1 MMMPLYSWPT
11 FRDPFELHL
20 DGLGLDGVPRMDL
33 AHADHRRVR
42 LDGAGGW
49 NSVRLDVRVEAPPGA
64 QPLLPDSVHLLVSAP
79 RAQTRHAVR
88 LAPTGGSWSAD
99 VELPRAMLAG
109 VVTAVAEATST
120 VDGRIRLV
128 GRSEEWR
135 LVVDAGEAP
144 VPPGG
149 EPFPMIWVNFASP
162 KAPEIARRNR
172 HTYAVMALSPAP
184 VLYLNEGIEGLHAL
198 LNAETARG
206 ERRRA
211 RALHGCDLARPAGTT
226 IVRAAVS
233 EVAGTSPDEDPTPP
247 STPLLRQTL
256 DAVAGALASPLD
268 LAELCERIARSEA
281 GSAAERATLWADI
294 DAAVVRLCS
303 LTEAVADV
311 AKEARNA

>member
-1 MMMPLYSWPT
+1 MMPLYSWST

-20 DGLGLDGVPRMDL
+20 DGLGVDGVLRTDL
-33 AHADHRRVR
+33 VHPDNRRVR
-42 LDGAGGW
+42 LDFAEGW
-49 NSVRLDVRVEAPPGA
+49 SSVRLEIRVEAPPA
-64 QPLLPDSVHLLVSAP
+64 AEPLRPDSVHLLVSAP

-88 LAPTGGSWSAD
+88 LAPDGGSWSAAVD
-99 VELPRAMLAG
+99 LPRAMLAG
-109 VVTAVAEATST
+109 VVTAVAEATSV

-149 EPFPMIWVNFASP
+149 EPFPMVWIDFAASE
-162 KAPEIARRNR
+162 APEVVRRNR
-172 HTYAVMALSPAP
+172 HTYAVMALVPAP

-211 RALHGCDLARPAGTT
+211 RDLLGCDVARTAVTA
-226 IVRAAVS
+226 IVRAAVA
-233 EVAGTSPDEDPTPP
+233 EIAATSPGEEPTPP

-281 GSAAERATLWADI
+281 GSAADRANLWADV

-303 LTEAVADV
+303 LTETVADV
-311 AKEARNA
+311 AKEARNG